1 MLSAL
6 GDKKEAALLAVRE
19 AADLYRALAAQ
30 RPDAF
35 RPDLAMSLSNL
46 AAMLSALGNREAAL
60 SAAREAVDIRRALV
74 AQRPDAFRPNFA
86 NSLWVLAECLDA
98 VDCRDEGVAANAEAI
113 TQLSGLFQRHKRAFA
128 GQIEGMVQGY
138 IRRCEVLGR
147 ILISSC
153 SHRFWPASASCRPI
167 SPKIAA
173 VVPCHRRQRNSRQ

>member
-1 MLSAL
+1 MMSAL
-6 GDKKEAALLAVRE
+6 GDREAALSAVRE

-46 AAMLSALGNREAAL
+46 AAMLSELGNREAAL
-60 SAAREAVDIRRALV
+60 SAAREAVDIRRALA

-147 ILISSC
+147 DPDQQLLAPVLAGLRELQTDKPEDRRGSSV
-153 SHRFWPASASCRPI
+153 
-167 SPKIAA
+167 SP
-173 VVPCHRRQRNSRQ
+173 PPT